1 MRFSRRDLLA
11 ASAVGVIAGAY
22 PFGRTA
28 AQGQPETPQRGGTL
42 SFVIHPEPTT
52 LSSFNT
58 TEGPAIQASTKV
70 HEGLLTYDF
79 ELNPQPQLATSWS
92 VSEDSLNYAFELRHD
107 VIWHDG
113 KPFTAEDVV
122 FSIELAKS
130 FHPRGRTTFANL
142 REVRSAGTHKVI
154 LTLAKPAP
162 YLLYAL
168 AAGET
173 PIVAKHVYDGNGDPL
188 LNPANR
194 APVGTGPFVFKEW
207 LPGSHIKYERNPNY
221 WDQPRPYVDTLLVR
235 LIPDNSARAAAFET
249 GEVLLGGSSP
259 VSPPDLERFA
269 TIPHLGLESRGNEY
283 SPTVYAIE
291 FNLDNPYLKNI
302 KVRQAIA
309 HAIDPAA
316 VLNVAWY
323 GLGDPT
329 LNIVSPTLKRFYNPN
344 VKTYPFDP
352 RKAEQLLD
360 EAGFPRQGNRTRFN
374 LFHDYQPFGDGF
386 KRTGEYL
393 KNALARV
400 GIDVTVRGQDF
411 PSYLRR
417 VYSDRDYDF
426 TNHPFTN
433 MFDPT
438 VGLQRFFTGNNFR
451 KGVAFTNASHYSNP
465 EIDDLFAQIA
475 IEPDIAKRKALI
487 DRFQVIIA
495 EELPVIPL
503 LLSRSITV
511 FNKKVVDH
519 TIDATGVSGNFARVW
534 IRA

>member
-1 MRFSRRDLLA
+1 MPLSRRHLLA
-11 ASAVGVIAGAY
+11 APALGLFAGSG
-22 PFGRTA
+22 PIGDVL
-28 AQGQPETPQRGGTL
+28 AQTPAETPRRGGTL
-42 SFVIHPEPTT
+42 NFVIHPEPTT
-52 LSSFNT
+52 LACFNT

-79 ELNPQPQLATSWS
+79 DLNPQPQLATSWS
-92 VSEDSLNYAFELRHD
+92 VSEDALTYEFELRQGAT
-107 VIWHDG
+107 WHDG
-113 KPFTAEDVV
+113 RPFTADDVV
-122 FSIELAKS
+122 FSLGLAKT

-142 REVRSAGTHKVI
+142 KDARAVGAHKVVV
-154 LTLAKPAP
+154 TLAKPAP

-168 AAGET
+168 AGGET
-173 PIVAKHVYDGNGDPL
+173 PIVARHIYDGKGDPL

-207 LPGSHIKYERNPNY
+207 LPGSHIQYVRNPNY
-221 WDQPRPYVDTLLVR
+221 WDQPKPHIDALLVR
-235 LIPDNSARAAAFET
+235 LIPDASARATAFET
-249 GEVLLGGSSP
+249 GEVLLGGSTP

-269 TIPHLGLESRGNEY
+269 KLPHLGLETRGSEY
-283 SPTVYAIE
+283 GPTVYAIE
-291 FNLDNPYLKNI
+291 FNLDNPYLKHL

-309 HAIDPAA
+309 HAIDPSI

-323 GLGDPT
+323 GLGEPT
-329 LNIVSPTLKRFYNPN
+329 LNIVSPTLRRFYNPG
-344 VKTYPFDP
+344 VRTYPFDI
-352 RKAEQLLD
+352 RRAERLLD
-360 EAGFPRQGNRTRFN
+360 EAGFPRQGNRPRFS

-393 KNALARV
+393 KNALAKV

-411 PSYLRR
+411 PTYLKR

-438 VGLQRFFTGNNFR
+438 VGLQRFFTSDNFR

-465 EIDDLFAQIA
+465 DIDRLFAEIA
-475 IEPDIAKRKALI
+475 VEPDVATRKGLI
-487 DRFQVIIA
+487 DRFQNIIA
-495 EELPVIPL
+495 EDLPVIPL

-511 FNKKVVDH
+511 FNKRVVGH
-519 TIDATGVSGNFARVW
+519 TVGATGVSGNFADVW
-534 IRA
+534 LRS